1 MNKDILLLLIAFAIT
16 KKIREITAE
25 KPDQS
30 MKDGIDKLY
39 KRQNELRAKHGVDP
53 LSVDSEIEKIAQS
66 HVEKLASNNMFELSG
81 AKFNE
86 EELGENLYLMMSSGD
101 PTFTGIDVANHW
113 YEEGSKYDF
122 NNPGYVEKQGH
133 FTQIVWKSSKK
144 IGCGVAKGPYNFWNG
159 LFVDCLYFP
168 AGNINN
174 ATYFKNNVF
183 PSKY

>member
-1 MNKDILLLLIAFAIT
+1 MNKAILLLLIAFEIT

-86 EELGENLYLMMSSGD
+86 EELGENLYLMMSSGE
-101 PTFTGIDVANHW
+101 PTFTGDDVMNKW
-113 YEEGSKYDF
+113 LESSNYDF
-122 NNPGYVEKQGH
+122 NNPGFTEKDGH
-133 FTQIVWKSSKK
+133 FTQIVWKSSTKV
-144 IGCGVAKGPYNFWNG
+144 GCGAAKGPIDGWNG
-159 LFVDCLYFP
+159 LFVICNYYP

-174 ATYFKNNVF
+174 VAYFKENVLING
-183 PSKY
+183 